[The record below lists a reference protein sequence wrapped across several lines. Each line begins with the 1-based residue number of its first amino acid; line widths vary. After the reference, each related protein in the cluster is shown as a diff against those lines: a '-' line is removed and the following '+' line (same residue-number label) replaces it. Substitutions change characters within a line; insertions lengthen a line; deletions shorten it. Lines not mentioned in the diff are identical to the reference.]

1 MESKVVYESEF
12 NIDWNRV
19 HNDSMMLSNM
29 ISNISSNWKGI
40 ISVTR
45 GGLFPAL
52 IVSQNLNIHMVDTI
66 CVKSYS
72 DKQQQNINIIKKCV
86 NIDDKGDGW
95 IVIDD
100 LVDTGETLH
109 HVKNLYPKAL
119 YGVIYAKPKGKHTT
133 NLFVCEVPQDTW
145 IVFPWDMK
153 PGVVN

>member
-1 MESKVVYESEF
+1 MESKVVYENEF

-19 HNDSMMLSNM
+19 HNDSIMLSNM

-52 IVSQNLNIHMVDTI
+52 IIAQNLNIHMVDTI

-72 DKQQQNINIIKKCV
+72 DKQRQHVNIIKNCI
-86 NIDDKGDGW
+86 NIDNKGDGW

-100 LVDTGETLH
+100 LVDTGETLQ
-109 HVKNLYPKAL
+109 HVKKLYPKAL
-119 YGVIYAKPKGKHTT
+119 FGVIYAKPKGKYIT
-133 NLFVCEVPQDTW
+133 NLFVCEVPQDIW
-145 IVFPWDMK
+145 VVFPWDIK
-153 PGVVN
+153 PNVMN